1 MLLALDQASRT
12 SGWAVF
18 DDNGSLIDSGTFT
31 CAQDDFGERLYQ
43 IALNAE
49 QLIAKYHITEVAIE
63 DIQLQNSVGNNVV
76 TYKKLAEVYGVLEEK
91 LTEWEIPYQP
101 VFSSTWKSSLGIKGR
116 SRPEQKKNAQ
126 LYVEQNYN
134 KKVSQ
139 DESDAIC
146 IGSYIIKE
154 KNSSFNWG

>member
-12 SGWAVF
+12 SGWSVF
-18 DDNGSLIDSGTFT
+18 DDDGSLVDSGTFT
-31 CAQDDFGERLYQ
+31 CAQDDFGEGLYK
-43 IALNAE
+43 ITLSVE
-49 QLIAKYHITEVAIE
+49 QLIARYHITEVAIE
-63 DIQLQNSVGNNVV
+63 DIQLQGSVGNNVV

-91 LTEWEIPYQP
+91 LTEWEIPYQA

-126 LYVEQNYN
+126 LYVQNTYD

-146 IGSYIIKE
+146 IGSYIMKE

>member
-12 SGWAVF
+12 SGWSVF
-18 DDNGSLIDSGTFT
+18 DDDGSLVDSGTFT

-43 IALNAE
+43 ITLSVE

-63 DIQLQNSVGNNVV
+63 DIQLQGSVGNNVV

-91 LTEWEIPYQP
+91 LTEWKIPYQA

-126 LYVEQNYN
+126 LYVQNTYD

-146 IGSYIIKE
+146 IGSYIMKE
-154 KNSSFNWG
+154 KNSSFNWS